1 MSSDLS
7 KMLNCNILV
16 GLGWGLAYEGIL
28 LGFDHLWNM
37 VIDDAKEIV
46 DGKLTANY
54 GRVILRGNR
63 ILYVYPKEG

>member
-7 KMLNCNILV
+7 KMLNCTILV
-16 GLGWGLAYEGIL
+16 GLGRGLEYEGML

-46 DGKLTANY
+46 DGKLTVNY

-63 ILYVYPKEG
+63 ILYVSPKED